1 MEKLIYVN
9 KDSIDG
15 CDNLATIDIEDFVQ
29 NRLRPLLQ
37 KFKQQLSTF
46 DDPSI
51 ALQEFTLSKIRN
63 ACAELE
69 RFDRG
74 IRPMVD
80 EAIAVSIQSAQQHRQ
95 TMAVSFVQALDQA
108 MHDLNEKF
116 RELEALS
123 DGYIE
128 KKVEDTID
136 ATMRQ
141 IEEVDGRIA
150 AAFDRAF
157 EVRQRVGDK
166 ITEVAGIASGR
177 MDSVKK
183 AVADEARRLL
193 KYDEL
198 PIEWRNNAHILTGYR
213 FLPTPSACWHSL
225 TYLHNETGNIYTHLL
240 GFFFFLGLG
249 IYELFYSTSLASVPN
264 FDRLIFAVFFIA
276 ACKCLMC
283 STVWHTLS
291 GINDYDIFKRMA
303 CLDYVGISVLISASV
318 VLLEYYGFYCNDV
331 WRNTYI
337 AGTSILSLLGIYMPF
352 SEWFNQNEFK
362 WLRITFFIALA
373 ASGVLPIFHL
383 VNIHGAMHTL
393 NWLSPLLY
401 SLSSYLLGVF
411 VYGNQLPEAVWPGK
425 FDHIGHSHQF
435 WHLFV
440 CGGIWFHYIAALG
453 FVRERETFGLCL
465 I

>member
-1 MEKLIYVN
+1 MEQLI
-9 KDSIDG
+9 SIQTNTKGG
-15 CDNLATIDIEDFVQ
+15 CDDGAIDIEDFVQ
-29 NRLRPLLQ
+29 NKLRPFLH
-37 KFKQQLSTF
+37 KFKHQLSTF

-63 ACAELE
+63 AYDALE
-69 RFDRG
+69 KFDSD
-74 IRPMVD
+74 IRPMLD
-80 EAIAVSIQSAQQHRQ
+80 EAIAASIQSAQQHRH
-95 TMAVSFVQALDQA
+95 TMVDTFVQTLEQA

-116 RELEALS
+116 REIEALS
-123 DGYIE
+123 DGYLE
-128 KKVEDTID
+128 KKMEDTID
-136 ATMRQ
+136 ATMQQ
-141 IEEVDGRIA
+141 IEEVDGRIS
-150 AAFDRAF
+150 AAFERAF
-157 EVRQRVGDK
+157 QVRQRVGDK
-166 ITEVAGIASGR
+166 ITEVAGLASDR

-183 AVADEARRLL
+183 IVADEARRLL
-193 KYDEL
+193 LYDEL

-225 TYLHNETGNIYTHLL
+225 TYVHNETGNIYTHLL

-264 FDRLIFAVFFIA
+264 FDRIVFAIFFIA

-331 WRNTYI
+331 WRNSYI
-337 AGTSILSLLGIYMPF
+337 AGTTILSVIGVYMPF

-362 WLRITFFIALA
+362 WLRIAFFIALA
-373 ASGVLPIFHL
+373 ASGVLPILHL
-383 VNIHGAMHTL
+383 VAIHGTSHTL

-401 SLSSYLLGVF
+401 SMGSYLLGVF

-440 CGGIWFHYIAALG
+440 CGGIWFHYVAALG
-453 FVRERETFGLCL
+453 FVREREVFGLCSL
-465 I
+465 

>member
-1 MEKLIYVN
+1 LVHRPF
-9 KDSIDG
+9 DLFLSSIDG

-198 PIEWRNNAHILTGYR
+198 PIEWRNNAVSDSHAIT
-213 FLPTPSACWHSL
+213 SAWEMKNKVDKSCYNFTAYLDWLSISTNTFGML
-225 TYLHNETGNIYTHLL
+225 AFTYLP
-240 GFFFFLGLG
+240 
-249 IYELFYSTSLASVPN
+249 A
-264 FDRLIFAVFFIA
+264 
-276 ACKCLMC
+276 
-283 STVWHTLS
+283 
-291 GINDYDIFKRMA
+291 
-303 CLDYVGISVLISASV
+303 
-318 VLLEYYGFYCNDV
+318 
-331 WRNTYI
+331 
-337 AGTSILSLLGIYMPF
+337 
-352 SEWFNQNEFK
+352 Q
-362 WLRITFFIALA
+362 
-373 ASGVLPIFHL
+373 
-383 VNIHGAMHTL
+383 
-393 NWLSPLLY
+393 
-401 SLSSYLLGVF
+401 
-411 VYGNQLPEAVWPGK
+411 
-425 FDHIGHSHQF
+425 
-435 WHLFV
+435 
-440 CGGIWFHYIAALG
+440 
-453 FVRERETFGLCL
+453 
-465 I
+465 